1 MVKTEKGYYHV
12 YHCISKE
19 DIMEDEKFKDWIDDA
34 PKNTVRQYLSHM
46 LRYIDFRFKDEAD
59 RNLKNKVYVE
69 VPVMTP
75 TMLYEEAEE
84 DRLSGVNPSDYI
96 FTRRLKDF
104 RAYLISSDG
113 RRTGLPLSQNTIKAA
128 YEGICAFYS
137 HHNFMVDKKTRQIKS
152 EDFKDRETQIQ
163 TNADYKIT
171 PDDMTQVLDN
181 TELRDKAIVLVQAS
195 SGLSNSDVIQLTVRD
210 FINGKHESGV
220 TVFQLTRKKT
230 GVLIITLITPEATKA
245 VEEYLEYRNRDP
257 HSKNPHVQAGYLKRK
272 VNSDSDYLFC
282 KKQISDEYL
291 TTKNKGKDKE
301 KIRQVSAQNIVRMY
315 EELSPEGSVDKYD
328 WRAIRGHVLRKNFNN
343 IVLKKGKVHP
353 DTAECFMGHK
363 LSGVRDHYDLSDKF
377 IEDLIR
383 EYLECVPHLEFKST
397 TVLERER
404 VENDERVKKVVSDF
418 EAKRQED
425 MRLMEEERNKMNA
438 KIAELENKLDLSNS
452 LFVRGNDGKY
462 QIVKREIDYDARA
475 QKKMK
480 VSLNS

>member
-1 MVKTEKGYYHV
+1 
-12 YHCISKE
+12 
-19 DIMEDEKFKDWIDDA
+19 MEDEKFKDWIDDA
-34 PKNTVRQYLSHM
+34 PKNTVRQYLAHI

-59 RNLKNKVYVE
+59 RNLKNKIYVE
-69 VPVMTP
+69 VQVMTP
-75 TMLYEEAEE
+75 TMLYEEAER
-84 DRLSGVNPSDYI
+84 DRISGVNPSDYI

-104 RAYLISSDG
+104 RAYLINSDG

-137 HHNFMVDKKTRQIKS
+137 YHNFMVDKKTRQIKS
-152 EDFKDRETQIQ
+152 EDFKDRDTQIQ
-163 TNADYKIT
+163 TNADYKVT
-171 PDDMTQVLDN
+171 SDDMIQVLDN
-181 TELRDKAIVLVQAS
+181 AELRDKAIVLVQAS
-195 SGLSNSDVIQLTVRD
+195 SGLSNSDIIQLTVGD

-230 GVLIITLITPEATKA
+230 GVMFITMITPEATKA
-245 VEEYLEYRNRDP
+245 VEEYLGYRNRDP
-257 HSKNPHVQAGYLKRK
+257 HSNNPHVQAGYLKRK
-272 VNSDSDYLFC
+272 VDSDSDYLFC

-291 TTKNKGKDKE
+291 TTNKKGKDKE
-301 KIRQVSAQNIVRMY
+301 KIRQVSAQNIIRMY
-315 EELSPEGSVDKYD
+315 AELSPEGSVDKYD

-377 IEDLIR
+377 IEDLIQ
-383 EYLECVPHLEFKST
+383 EYLECIPHLEFKST

-404 VENDERVKKVVSDF
+404 VENDELLKKVVSEF

-425 MRLMEEERNKMNA
+425 MRVMDEERNMMKA
-438 KIAELENKLDLSNS
+438 KIVELENKLDLSNS

-462 QIVKREIDYDARA
+462 QIVKREIDYDNRA
-475 QKKMK
+475 KKRSE
-480 VSLNS
+480 VILNS